1 MAGIKLNIVRSKS
14 KQIAPSNDCTKSE
27 SLKPSESKKKLLKS
41 MFKSSREGQDKLL
54 KSKQPECNVSDKDRT
69 EFSEFTIEHGLLA
82 DCDARRTCTAP
93 LAEISEKPRHQPVQ
107 HPRNSW
113 VCSSWDPSES
123 FCDNSEE
130 EEDLDDSLYQL
141 LDAESS
147 EHSPKAKKLSLHN
160 ILVEEEL
167 SFQKSLVWNED

>member
-1 MAGIKLNIVRSKS
+1 
-14 KQIAPSNDCTKSE
+14 
-27 SLKPSESKKKLLKS
+27 
-41 MFKSSREGQDKLL
+41 
-54 KSKQPECNVSDKDRT
+54 
-69 EFSEFTIEHGLLA
+69 
-82 DCDARRTCTAP
+82 
-93 LAEISEKPRHQPVQ
+93 
-107 HPRNSW
+107 

-123 FCDNSEE
+123 FCDYSEE